1 MPPVV
6 RIFRARVKEGR
17 QAEWERLVRDVSIP
31 ELSQAEG
38 LLAYYP
44 GAPLGDP
51 EEFSMVSVW
60 RDLGA
65 VRTYAGPSWAQ
76 PVIYPGEENA
86 LAEVHVHHYELFD

>member
-17 QAEWERLVRDVSIP
+17 QPEWERLVREVSIP
-31 ELSQAEG
+31 ELSRAEG

-65 VRTYAGPSWAQ
+65 VRTYAGEDWAL
-76 PVIYPGEENA
+76 PVLYGGEDQV
-86 LAEVHVHHYELFD
+86 LAEVQVHHYELFD

>member
-6 RIFRARVKEGR
+6 RIFRARVKPGR
-17 QAEWERLVRDVSIP
+17 QADWERLVRDTALP

-38 LLAYYP
+38 LLACYP
-44 GAPLGDP
+44 GGPLGDP

-65 VRTYAGPSWAQ
+65 VRTYAGKDWAT
-76 PVIYPGEENA
+76 PVLYPGEDEI
-86 LAEVHVHHYELFD
+86 LAEVHVHHYQLFD

>member
-6 RIFRARVKEGR
+6 RIFRCRVKAGR
-17 QAEWERLVRDVSIP
+17 RAEWEQIVREVSVP
-31 ELSQAEG
+31 KLSQSEG

-44 GAPLGDP
+44 GAPLGDS
-51 EEFSMVSVW
+51 EEFSMVSIW

-65 VRTYAGPSWAQ
+65 VRAYAGKDWSK
-76 PVIYPGEENA
+76 PVIYDGEEQV

>member
-1 MPPVV
+1 MPPIV
-6 RIFRARVKEGR
+6 RVFRARVKPGR
-17 QAEWERLVRDVSIP
+17 RADLQRLVRDLSIP

-44 GAPLGDP
+44 GAPLGDT

-65 VRTYAGPSWAQ
+65 VRTYAGDDWAQ
-76 PVIYPGEENA
+76 PVIYPGEEDA
-86 LAEVHVHHYELFD
+86 LVEVHVHHYQLFD

>member
-6 RIFRARVKEGR
+6 RIFRARVIPGR
-17 QAEWERLVRDVSIP
+17 QAELADLVRELSIP
-31 ELSQAEG
+31 NLSQSDG

-44 GAPLGDP
+44 GAPLGDS
-51 EEFSMVSVW
+51 EEFSMVSIW

-65 VRTYAGPSWAQ
+65 VRAYAGKDWSK
-76 PVIYPGEENA
+76 PVIYDGEEQV

>member
-6 RIFRARVKEGR
+6 RIFRARVKPER
-17 QAEWERLVRDVSIP
+17 HAEWEQLVRDVSIP
-31 ELSQAEG
+31 ELQQAEG

-65 VRTYAGPSWAQ
+65 VRTYAGKHWAT
-76 PVIYPGEENA
+76 PVLYPGEDEI
-86 LAEVHVHHYELFD
+86 LAEVHVHHYQLFD

>member
-1 MPPVV
+1 MPPVL
-6 RIFRARVKEGR
+6 RIFRARVKPGR
-17 QAEWERLVRDVSIP
+17 QADWEHLVREAAIP
-31 ELSQAEG
+31 GLSAADG

-65 VRTYAGPSWAQ
+65 VRTYAGKDWAT
-76 PVIYPGEENA
+76 PVLYPGEEDI
-86 LAEVHVHHYELFD
+86 LAEVNVHHYQLFD

>member
-6 RIFRARVKEGR
+6 RVFRARVKPGL
-17 QAEWERLVRDVSIP
+17 QAEWEQVVREASIP
-31 ELSQAEG
+31 GLSVAEG

-65 VRTYAGPSWAQ
+65 VRTYAGDDWAL
-76 PVIYPGEENA
+76 PVIYPGEEEV
-86 LAEVHVHHYELFD
+86 LEEVHVHHYQLFD